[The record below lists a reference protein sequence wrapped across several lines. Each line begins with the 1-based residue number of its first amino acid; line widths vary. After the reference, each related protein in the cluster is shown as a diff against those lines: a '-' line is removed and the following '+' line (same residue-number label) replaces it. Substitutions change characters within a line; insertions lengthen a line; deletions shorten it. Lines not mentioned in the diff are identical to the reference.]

1 MRFKMSERS
10 LFALLLRSPW
20 WVSFLAA
27 LAVALVARLVL
38 PDHLVPYGAVGG
50 APFLVVGCIAAWRQW
65 KAPSQAQVD
74 DTLATVNAMS
84 WRDFSALLAEA
95 FQRDGYLVKPLP
107 GPAADLAVA
116 KVGTHA
122 LVSGRRWKAAHQ
134 GIEPLRELAAAVQA
148 HDEARQAVFVTAGAL
163 SDNALD
169 YARSNSVQVL
179 SGAALVQLLLPALR
193 ARKKPTVSPR

>member
-1 MRFKMSERS
+1 
-10 LFALLLRSPW
+10 L
-20 WVSFLAA
+20 
-27 LAVALVARLVL
+27 
-38 PDHLVPYGAVGG
+38 
-50 APFLVVGCIAAWRQW
+50 
-65 KAPSQAQVD
+65 D

-95 FQRDGYLVKPLP
+95 FQLDGYLVKPLP